1 MTMKAI
7 DVSTTVNDVLKQYP
21 GTVSIFNA
29 FGIDACCGGAASLRE
44 AARRDGVDLAELL
57 AALQPA
63 VTRVE
68 VPR

>member
-1 MTMKAI
+1 MNAI
-7 DVSTTVNDVLKQYP
+7 DVSATVNDVLKQYP
-21 GTVSIFNA
+21 ETVSVLNA

-57 AALQPA
+57 AALQTA
-63 VTRVE
+63 VTGVE

>member
-1 MTMKAI
+1 MKAL
-7 DVSTTVNDVLKQYP
+7 DVSTSVNDVLTQYP
-21 GTVSIFNA
+21 ETVSIFNA

-57 AALQPA
+57 GALQTA